1 MSFIETAR
9 KRYSVRSYLPQKVE
23 PEKLLLIL
31 EAGRVAP
38 TGCNNQPQR
47 LIVIQSESGL
57 AKLAAAANIFGAPTA
72 ILVCGDNDNV
82 WHRSYDDKNI
92 LDIDV
97 SIVTTHMMLQASEL
111 GVGSLWMC
119 KFDPVKI
126 RKEFSLPDNIIPVNI
141 LLLGYESGTPLSP
154 DRHDTR
160 RKPLDQTVFYET
172 L

>member
-9 KRYSVRSYLPQKVE
+9 KRYSVRNYLPRKVE
-23 PEKLLLIL
+23 NDKLRLIL

-47 LIVIQSESGL
+47 LIVIQSEAGL
-57 AKLAAAANIFGAPTA
+57 AKLAAAANIFSAPTA

-82 WHRSYDDKNI
+82 WHRSFDDKNI

-97 SIVTTHMMLQASEL
+97 SIVTTHMMLQAAEL
-111 GVGSLWMC
+111 DVGSLWMC
-119 KFDPVKI
+119 KFDPDII

-141 LLLGYESGTPLSP
+141 LLLGYEADTPLSP
-154 DRHDTR
+154 SRHDIR